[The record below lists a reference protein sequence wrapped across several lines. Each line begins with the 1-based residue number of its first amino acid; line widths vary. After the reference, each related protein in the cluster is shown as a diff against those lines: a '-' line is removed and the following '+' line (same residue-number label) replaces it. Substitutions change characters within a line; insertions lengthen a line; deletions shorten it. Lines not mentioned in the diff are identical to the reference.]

1 MKCTTEKDGGCEL
14 YPKTGVCTGVPL
26 PSNAVSDLDDVLAKD
41 DTRRGLT
48 VGDPMVIHP
57 T

>member
-1 MKCTTEKDGGCEL
+1 M